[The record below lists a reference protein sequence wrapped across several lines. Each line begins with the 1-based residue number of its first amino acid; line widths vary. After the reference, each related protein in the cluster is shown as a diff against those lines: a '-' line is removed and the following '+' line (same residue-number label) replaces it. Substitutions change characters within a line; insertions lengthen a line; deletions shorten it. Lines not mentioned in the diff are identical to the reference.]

1 MINEILNQA
10 EVVTPAAVTGLDTS
24 KELEVGDF
32 LPCRP
37 ACD

>member
-1 MINEILNQA
+1 MITEILEQA
-10 EVVTPAAVTGLDTS
+10 EVVTPTVIEAIS
-24 KELEVGDF
+24 SNKELEVSDF